1 MIGDKVTQLL
11 RDVERGVV
19 SVEDARNALEGVD
32 LSEDDYI
39 KAVDHGVF
47 NDPKPGTIVRA
58 SISPSGDSWLVIL
71 VGLWGITWNPI
82 LGWNVI
88 LRAIQ
93 QMGPAAVIF
102 PPRNDITHANNT
114 RHRLPKVRNAGCSRS

>member
-47 NDPKPGTIVRA
+47 NLSLIH
-58 SISPSGDSWLVIL
+58 I
-71 VGLWGITWNPI
+71 
-82 LGWNVI
+82 
-88 LRAIQ
+88 
-93 QMGPAAVIF
+93 
-102 PPRNDITHANNT
+102 
-114 RHRLPKVRNAGCSRS
+114 